1 MKRWRTRRAPRR
13 SPETVVSSLI
23 LAALFF
29 IAIHLGI
36 AGTRLRDRAIA
47 FVGQGGYM
55 AGFSIA
61 SILGL
66 IWLVLAYRGAPYA
79 PLWGML
85 GWWKPVA
92 DLVMLPAVLL
102 FVIGLITP

>member
-1 MKRWRTRRAPRR
+1 M
-13 SPETVVSSLI
+13 VSLV

-29 IAIHLGI
+29 IAIHLGV
-36 AGTRLRDRAIA
+36 AGTRLRDRVIA
-47 FVGQGGYM
+47 AVGERGYLV
-55 AGFSIA
+55 GFSIA

-66 IWLVLAYRGAPYA
+66 VWLVQAYGDAPYDG
-79 PLWGML
+79 LWGML

-102 FVIGLITP
+102 FVIGLITPNPTSVAQE